1 MTTGPTTTGRAG
13 GAPSAN
19 RPMAAHGAQSGIGGK
34 PMAKNAHVT
43 TLRNG
48 NAVEKRS
55 NGKISDVHDAGKGM
69 DIHNNLKGG
78 RKVEVKRPDGTR
90 LVSEKGRAGFIQHS
104 YSFKGKQF
112 SRRAYF
118 FHGKEYTRLYR
129 SYFYRGAYFDVY
141 APYFYYGAGFYG
153 WVYNP
158 WYHPAVWGWGWSGAA
173 WAGYYGFYFSPYPTY
188 AGASYWLTDY
198 MISQDLQAEYQADV
212 EAQSL
217 GAVQAAAEGPV
228 LSPDVKE
235 LVATE
240 VKNDLALENAEAQQ
254 ITQGQDV
261 DPGSSGIA
269 RLLSDG
275 QPHTFVAGDALDVVD
290 ASGTECALS
299 AGDVLELATAP
310 AADANAADLTVL
322 ASKGGGE
329 CPRSDSVSVGLT
341 DLQEMQNG
349 MRATIDQGLQQ
360 LQSTQGQGG
369 IPAAPASAQT
379 APAETAYAQ
388 IAPPPDPNG
397 AAELAQTDQQA
408 TATEQADASQAQQEA
423 PAAPDDASAGA
434 PAAAPVTIALGQ
446 SIDDVTAALGQ
457 PVTKIDLGSKQIY
470 KYKDMKVTF
479 VNGKVTDVE

>member
-1 MTTGPTTTGRAG
+1 MAPGANHPT
-13 GAPSAN
+13 
-19 RPMAAHGAQSGIGGK
+19 AAHGAQPAINGK
-34 PMAKNAHVT
+34 PVAKNAHVT
-43 TLRNG
+43 TLKNG
-48 NAVEKRS
+48 NAVARRA
-55 NGKISDVHDAGKGM
+55 NGKVSDVHDAGKGM
-69 DIHNNLKGG
+69 DIHNGLKGG

-90 LVSEKGRAGFIQHS
+90 LVSEKGRPGFVQHS

-118 FHGKEYTRLYR
+118 YHGREYTRIYR

-158 WYHPAVWGWGWSGAA
+158 WYHPVVYGWGWGGAA

-188 AGASYWLTDY
+188 PGAAYWLTDY
-198 MISQDLQAEYQADV
+198 MISQDLQAEYQAEQD
-212 EAQSL
+212 AQTL
-217 GAVQAAAEGPV
+217 GAVQAGGEGPE
-228 LSPDVKE
+228 LTPDVKAM
-235 LVATE
+235 VATE

-254 ITQGQDV
+254 TAQGQDV

-275 QPHTFVAGDALDVVD
+275 QPHTFVTGDALDVVD
-290 ASGTECALS
+290 ANGTECALS

-310 AADANAADLTVL
+310 AADASAADLTVL

-329 CPRSDSVSVGLT
+329 CPKSDTVSVGFV

-360 LQSTQGQGG
+360 LQTSQGQGG
-369 IPAAPASAQT
+369 LPPAPASAQT

-397 AAELAQTDQQA
+397 ATELAQTDQQA
-408 TATEQADASQAQQEA
+408 TATEQADAAQAQQEGPSA
-423 PAAPDDASAGA
+423 SDDASA
-434 PAAAPVTIALGQ
+434 PTAAPVAAPATIALGQ
-446 SIDDVTAALGQ
+446 SIDDVTTALGQ
-457 PVTKIDLGSKQIY
+457 PVTVIDLGSKKIY